1 MSEIKESLKKIVLA
15 GFGSAG
21 TEGQQN
27 PSAPET
33 VQKEEEILSL
43 LGRLPVE
50 ALKEIRGRLDG
61 LIAATEEKAPEEAV
75 ESIKDAC
82 LRTKI

>member
-21 TEGQQN
+21 TEAHQN
-27 PSAPET
+27 PSTPET

-43 LGRLPVE
+43 LSRLPVE

-61 LIAATEEKAPEEAV
+61 LIAAMEEKAPEEAV

>member
-27 PSAPET
+27 PSTSET

-61 LIAATEEKAPEEAV
+61 LIAAMEEKAPEEAV

>member
-27 PSAPET
+27 PSTPET

-50 ALKEIRGRLDG
+50 ALKDIRGRLDG
-61 LIAATEEKAPEEAV
+61 LIAAMEEKAPEEAV

>member
-27 PSAPET
+27 PSDPET
-33 VQKEEEILSL
+33 VQREEEILSL

-50 ALKEIRGRLDG
+50 ALKEIRGQLDG
-61 LIAATEEKAPEEAV
+61 LIATMEEKAPDEAV